1 MPFHKQNLYCYIQKN
16 QKNKTKLNAF
26 EDTQDTYILVQIR
39 HKILAMSYHLTK
51 TDL

>member
-16 QKNKTKLNAF
+16 KKTKLNAV

>member
-39 HKILAMSYHLTK
+39 HKICTNSNKLSPNK
-51 TDL
+51 D